1 MVLVKLEGNFLE
13 ILQNKQFQDTR
24 DLKVDGSQS
33 NLYVMF
39 KQLFVLINFAGAIL
53 WWTNHVIVT
62 YSNLCIAATF
72 ET

>member
-1 MVLVKLEGNFLE
+1 MLVKLEGNFLE

-53 WWTNHVIVT
+53 
-62 YSNLCIAATF
+62 
-72 ET
+72 

>member
-1 MVLVKLEGNFLE
+1 MLVKLAGNFLE

-39 KQLFVLINFAGAIL
+39 KQLLFVLINFAGAIL
-53 WWTNHVIVT
+53 
-62 YSNLCIAATF
+62 
-72 ET
+72 